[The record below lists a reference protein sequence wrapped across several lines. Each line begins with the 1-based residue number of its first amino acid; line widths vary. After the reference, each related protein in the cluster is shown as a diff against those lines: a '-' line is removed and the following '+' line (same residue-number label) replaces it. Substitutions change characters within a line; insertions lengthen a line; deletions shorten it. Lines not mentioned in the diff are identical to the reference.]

1 MIVTEVMS
9 CYCPYGKLSLPL
21 SGTSRG
27 ADPAVSVDLMC
38 LVMLWQRPCW
48 GVVFIVAGSWGTA
61 AVVAELSGRHVRNL
75 CLRSEKRAAGSGAQ
89 RRGSGRLAAE
99 TPVLSE
105 RLLCRAEQVSPEQLS
120 PSLEAN
126 TLWIIVIY
134 PRGATS
140 MLRSAPGCPS
150 AFPPFFSPSFLPAN
164 TLPLLSWPVYCGAP
178 LTKQLN
184 DSAKYTNSLV
194 LCLGLSLAARSDM
207 STQS

>member
-1 MIVTEVMS
+1 M
-9 CYCPYGKLSLPL
+9 CP
-21 SGTSRG
+21 
-27 ADPAVSVDLMC
+27 
-38 LVMLWQRPCW
+38 VMLWQRTCW

-61 AVVAELSGRHVRNL
+61 AVVAKLSGRHVRNL
-75 CLRSEKRAAGSGAQ
+75 CLRFEKRAAGSGAQ

-150 AFPPFFSPSFLPAN
+150 VFPPFFFPVLPSCQHSSSHQLAC
-164 TLPLLSWPVYCGAP
+164 LLWCSFNQTAQWLRQVH
-178 LTKQLN
+178 
-184 DSAKYTNSLV
+184 
-194 LCLGLSLAARSDM
+194 
-207 STQS
+207 